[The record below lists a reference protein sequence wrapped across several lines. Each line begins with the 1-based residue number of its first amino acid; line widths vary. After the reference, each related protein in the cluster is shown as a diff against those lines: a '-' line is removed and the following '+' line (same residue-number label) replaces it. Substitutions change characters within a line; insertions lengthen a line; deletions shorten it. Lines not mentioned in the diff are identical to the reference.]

1 MVTRIDGKIRGH
13 LVDRWRMTVM
23 LNRDAWAW
31 GMAMYLR
38 VGAERQI
45 DIL

>member
-1 MVTRIDGKIRGH
+1 MVSRIDGNIRGH
-13 LVDRWRMTVM
+13 LVDRWRMTVK

-31 GMAMYLR
+31 AEAVHLR
-38 VGAERQI
+38 AGTERQI